1 MKFLGSS
8 TKGVDWHCLYQKIAH
23 QTSGLSPVL
32 HHCPDQTH
40 ATTILA
46 PSSVCWC
53 VGHSPVVFSDC
64 ASFHPP
70 LLSIAPL
77 TNLYRWPDYSF
88 DPWVIFNSYIFLHFE
103 MAKGRKVT
111 LRTNNSAFDNPSLQM
126 NPSSEKKLV
135 SCKCVF
141 ITKYKVNHSIERLLA
156 RLVAK
161 GFIQT
166 YRVDY
171 QKTFVLLLQRW
182 I

>member
-1 MKFLGSS
+1 
-8 TKGVDWHCLYQKIAH
+8 
-23 QTSGLSPVL
+23 
-32 HHCPDQTH
+32 
-40 ATTILA
+40 
-46 PSSVCWC
+46 
-53 VGHSPVVFSDC
+53 
-64 ASFHPP
+64 
-70 LLSIAPL
+70 
-77 TNLYRWPDYSF
+77 
-88 DPWVIFNSYIFLHFE
+88 

-171 QKTFVLLLQRW
+171 QKTFVLLLQR
-182 I
+182 